1 MFCGY
6 ASNLEKRKCSKQ
18 TIKFKLKTV
27 RKTVTQIRKR
37 GPHTTFT
44 LFLSSRVEETDWI
57 HTLRKYEKELYLS
70 EALTLLPHTN
80 CSTSSGLK
88 SRWSG
93 DSSVTIWK
101 PRLKALNCFST
112 DLFKRKSAYKSTNS
126 CNKKD
131 NNKQLLYTHKHTQNI
146 IPLIWH
152 SWQFNSW
159 GKYSHD

>member
-1 MFCGY
+1 M
-6 ASNLEKRKCSKQ
+6 
-18 TIKFKLKTV
+18 LKTNNEIQ
-27 RKTVTQIRKR
+27 TQDCKKES
-37 GPHTTFT
+37 HTDKKERSPYYIHI
-44 LFLSSRVEETDWI
+44 FLSSRVEEKDRI
-57 HTLRKYEKELYLS
+57 HILRKHEKKLYLS

-131 NNKQLLYTHKHTQNI
+131 NNK
-146 IPLIWH
+146 
-152 SWQFNSW
+152 
-159 GKYSHD
+159 